1 MQITPNQIVE
11 LAKTMLNSCN
21 GSTFCTFKHVA
32 ALADIADHL
41 SIETAQALNQFLTN
55 SAIAAG

>member
-11 LAKTMLNSCN
+11 LAKTMLNSYN

-41 SIETAQALNQFLTN
+41 PIETAQALNQFLTN

>member
-11 LAKTMLNSCN
+11 LASTMINSCN
-21 GSTFCTFKHVA
+21 GGTFCSLKHAA

-41 SIETAQALNQFLTN
+41 PIETAQALNQFLTT
-55 SAIAAG
+55 SALAVS